1 MVLPLKSF
9 SCSCWL
15 KELFS
20 SWFLMVWPVPCDD
33 CFGSLSRDNL
43 LMFEGITPIFL
54 PEFVSVLSLMQALLF
69 LGVPNIVFVEIFFQA
84 AGFGGRNKL
93 FLVFSFSFLYY
104 LPGKVRRSLW
114 TLLGL
119 LKIYE
124 KYKNDVSNNCF
135 IQL

>member
-1 MVLPLKSF
+1 
-9 SCSCWL
+9 
-15 KELFS
+15 
-20 SWFLMVWPVPCDD
+20 
-33 CFGSLSRDNL
+33 
-43 LMFEGITPIFL
+43 MFEGITPIFL

-69 LGVPNIVFVEIFFQA
+69 QGVPNIVFVEIFFQA